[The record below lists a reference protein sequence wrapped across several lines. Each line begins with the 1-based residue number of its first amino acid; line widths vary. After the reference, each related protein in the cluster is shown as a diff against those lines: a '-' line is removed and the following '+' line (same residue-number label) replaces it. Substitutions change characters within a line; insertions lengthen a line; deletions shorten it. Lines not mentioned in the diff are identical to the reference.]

1 MNDRLKFAAFGGGLV
16 VLFGAALGIGAL
28 VGDRSGAAPAEAGPD
43 HSQHD
48 AAAATGLQDSLSGYT
63 LSDISA
69 PPVPDQQGALRFRIT
84 GPQGTVTRYDNLHE
98 KDLHLIVVRSDAS
111 QFRHVHPARAADGTW
126 SIDWKWAEPGS
137 YRVFADFSPT
147 GGPGELVLSRTIA
160 VAGNVTDKP
169 LPPVSRTAEV
179 DGYRVTVNGDLNTA
193 GSELTFTVTRDGKPV
208 TDLQPYLGAYAHLV
222 ALRATDLAYLHVHP
236 EGEVGKTAPGPAV
249 VFHAAVT
256 SQPAAPSDGRYRLY
270 LDFQHGGAVHTAEF
284 TDEASTAASDSDAP
298 AHHGGGHS

>member
-28 VGDRSGAAPAEAGPD
+28 VGDRSGAASAETAD

-48 AAAATGLQDSLSGYT
+48 TAAPTGLQDSRSGYT
-63 LSDISA
+63 LGEISA
-69 PPVPDQQGALRFRIT
+69 PATPDQQGALRFRIT
-84 GPQGTVTRYDNLHE
+84 GPQGTVTQYDNLHD

-111 QFRHVHPARAADGTW
+111 QFRHVHPTRAADGTW
-126 SIDWKWAEPGS
+126 SLDWKWAAPGS

-147 GGPGELVLSRTIA
+147 GGPGELVLSRTVA

-169 LPPVSRTAEV
+169 LPPVSRTADV
-179 DGYRVTVNGDLNTA
+179 DGYRVTLAGDLDTA
-193 GSELTFTVTRDGKPV
+193 GSELTFTITRDGKPV

-236 EGEVGKTAPGPAV
+236 EGEVGKTAPGPGVA
-249 VFHAAVT
+249 FHA
-256 SQPAAPSDGRYRLY
+256 QAPSDGAYRLY
-270 LDFQHGGAVHTAEF
+270 LDFQHGGTVHTAEF
-284 TDEASTAASDSDAP
+284 TDETSTAAPASGAP
-298 AHHGGGHS
+298 ARHGGGHS

>member
-28 VGDRSGAAPAEAGPD
+28 VGDRSGAAPAEAAPD
-43 HSQHD
+43 HSRHE
-48 AAAATGLQDSLSGYT
+48 AAVATGLQDSLSGYT

-69 PPVPDQQGALRFRIT
+69 PAAPDQQGALQFRIT
-84 GPQGTVTRYDNLHE
+84 GPQGAVTRYNDLHE

-111 QFRHVHPARAADGTW
+111 QFRHVHPTRAADGTW

-137 YRVFADFSPT
+137 YRVFADFSPA

-160 VAGNVTDKP
+160 VAGNVTGKP
-169 LPPVSRTAEV
+169 LPPVAKTAEV
-179 DGYRVTVNGDLNTA
+179 DGYLVTLNGDLATA

-236 EGEVGKTAPGPAV
+236 EGEVGRTAPGPDV
-249 VFHAAVT
+249 VFHA
-256 SQPAAPSDGRYRLY
+256 QAPSDGNYRLY